1 MTGTDK
7 LYIDNTDEKALAAID
22 MVDEF
27 LACRD
32 LDRKKKIHLRL
43 LAEETVGMVKAMTGD
58 FEAFFWMEEER
69 GEYRVKLNLKTEM
82 DREKKE
88 DLLSLST
95 TGENTAAKGFMGRLR
110 EVIENSL
117 LDFDS
122 SLRLQ
127 QQNEANVGYNYM
139 GMGVVGDA
147 SMAGTPIVWSLAG
160 YKQSLE
166 DGDEEQ
172 GASSEAW
179 DELERSIVASLAKDV
194 TIGIRS
200 NVVDMTIL
208 AR

>member
-1 MTGTDK
+1 MTRTDK
-7 LYIDNTDEKALAAID
+7 LYIDNTDEKASAAID

-27 LACRD
+27 LDGKD

-58 FEAFFWMEEER
+58 FEAFFWMEEDN
-69 GEYRVKLNLKTEM
+69 GEYRVKLNLKTDM

-88 DLLSLST
+88 ELLSLST

-122 SLRLQ
+122 TLKLQ

-160 YKQSLE
+160 YKQTLE
-166 DGDEEQ
+166 DGE
-172 GASSEAW
+172 EAW

>member
-1 MTGTDK
+1 MTKTDK
-7 LYIDNTDEKALAAID
+7 LYIDNTDEKASAAID

-27 LACRD
+27 LD
-32 LDRKKKIHLRL
+32 GKNLDRKKKIHLRL

-58 FEAFFWMEEER
+58 FEAFFWMEEDS
-69 GEYRVKLNLKTEM
+69 GEYRVKLNLKTDM

-88 DLLSLST
+88 ELLSLST

-122 SLRLQ
+122 TLKLQ

-160 YKQSLE
+160 YKQTLE
-166 DGDEEQ
+166 DGE
-172 GASSEAW
+172 EAW

>member
-1 MTGTDK
+1 MTQTDK
-7 LYIDNTDEKALAAID
+7 LYIDNTDEKASAAID
-22 MVDEF
+22 MVDAF
-27 LACRD
+27 LDGKD

-58 FEAFFWMEEER
+58 FEAFFWMEEDS
-69 GEYRVKLNLKTEM
+69 GDYRVKLNLKTEM

-88 DLLSLST
+88 ELLSLST

-117 LDFDS
+117 LDFDNT
-122 SLRLQ
+122 LKLQ

-160 YKQSLE
+160 YKQTLE
-166 DGDEEQ
+166 DGE
-172 GASSEAW
+172 EAW

>member
-1 MTGTDK
+1 MTRTDK
-7 LYIDNTDEKALAAID
+7 LYIDNTDEKASAAID

-27 LACRD
+27 LDGKD

-58 FEAFFWMEEER
+58 FEAFFWMEEDS
-69 GEYRVKLNLKTEM
+69 GEYRVKLNLKTDM

-88 DLLSLST
+88 ELLSLST

-122 SLRLQ
+122 TLKLQ
-127 QQNEANVGYNYM
+127 QQNDANVGYNYM

-160 YKQSLE
+160 YKQTLE
-166 DGDEEQ
+166 DGE
-172 GASSEAW
+172 EAW

>member
-1 MTGTDK
+1 MTRTDK
-7 LYIDNTDEKALAAID
+7 LYIDNTDEKASAAID

-27 LACRD
+27 LDGKD

-58 FEAFFWMEEER
+58 FEAFFWMEEDS
-69 GEYRVKLNLKTEM
+69 GEYRVKLNLKTDM

-88 DLLSLST
+88 ELLSLST

-117 LDFDS
+117 LDFDFT
-122 SLRLQ
+122 LKLQ
-127 QQNEANVGYNYM
+127 QQNDANVGYNYM

-160 YKQSLE
+160 YKQTLE
-166 DGDEEQ
+166 DGE
-172 GASSEAW
+172 EAW

>member
-1 MTGTDK
+1 MTQTDK
-7 LYIDNTDEKALAAID
+7 LYIDNTDEKASAAID
-22 MVDEF
+22 MVDQF
-27 LACRD
+27 LD
-32 LDRKKKIHLRL
+32 GKNLDRKKKIHLRL
-43 LAEETVGMVKAMTGD
+43 LAEETVGMVKAMTED
-58 FEAFFWMEEER
+58 FEAFIWMEEDN

-88 DLLSLST
+88 ELLSLST

-122 SLRLQ
+122 TLKLQ

-160 YKQSLE
+160 YKQTLE
-166 DGDEEQ
+166 DGE
-172 GASSEAW
+172 EAW

>member
-1 MTGTDK
+1 MTRTDK
-7 LYIDNTDEKALAAID
+7 LYIDNTDEKASAAID

-27 LACRD
+27 LDGKD

-58 FEAFFWMEEER
+58 FEAFFWMEEDS
-69 GEYRVKLNLKTEM
+69 GEYRVKLNLKTDM

-88 DLLSLST
+88 ELLSLST

-122 SLRLQ
+122 TLKLQ

-160 YKQSLE
+160 YKQTLE
-166 DGDEEQ
+166 DGE
-172 GASSEAW
+172 EAW

>member
-1 MTGTDK
+1 MTQTDK
-7 LYIDNTDEKALAAID
+7 LYIDNTEEKASAAID
-22 MVDEF
+22 MVDAF
-27 LACRD
+27 LDGKD

-58 FEAFFWMEEER
+58 FEAFFWMEEDS
-69 GEYRVKLNLKTEM
+69 GDYRVKLNLKTEM

-88 DLLSLST
+88 ELLSLST

-117 LDFDS
+117 LDFDNT
-122 SLRLQ
+122 LKLQ

-160 YKQSLE
+160 YKQTLE
-166 DGDEEQ
+166 DGE
-172 GASSEAW
+172 EAW

>member
-1 MTGTDK
+1 MTKTDK
-7 LYIDNTDEKALAAID
+7 LYIDNTEEKASAAID

-27 LACRD
+27 LADKD

-43 LAEETVGMVKAMTGD
+43 LAEETVGMVKAMTED
-58 FEAFFWMEEER
+58 FEAFIWMEEDN

-88 DLLSLST
+88 ELLSLST

-122 SLRLQ
+122 TLKLQ

-160 YKQSLE
+160 YKQTLE
-166 DGDEEQ
+166 DGE
-172 GASSEAW
+172 EAW

>member
-1 MTGTDK
+1 MTQTDK
-7 LYIDNTDEKALAAID
+7 LYIDNTDEKASAAID

-27 LACRD
+27 LDGMD

-58 FEAFFWMEEER
+58 FEAFFWMEEDS
-69 GEYRVKLNLKTEM
+69 GEYRVKLNLKTDM

-88 DLLSLST
+88 ELLSLST

-122 SLRLQ
+122 TLKLQ

-160 YKQSLE
+160 YKQTLE
-166 DGDEEQ
+166 DGE
-172 GASSEAW
+172 EAW